1 MEILLN
7 KLIDEI
13 WFKTSRSGG
22 KGGQNVNKV
31 STKVELLFS
40 IINSIHLTEEQK
52 FKLRLKYKNRIDS
65 EGYLRIVSQEDRSQ
79 YKNKINALAKF
90 KELIIEGLKVKKK
103 RIKTSVPKSVKTSR
117 VKLKKSLSEKKLLRR
132 DKSFLDDN

>member
-7 KLIDEI
+7 KLVDEI

-31 STKVELLFS
+31 STKVELLFD
-40 IINSIHLTEEQK
+40 IANSLNLTEEQK
-52 FKLRLKYKNRIDS
+52 FKLRSKYKNKIDS

-79 YKNKINALAKF
+79 YKNKINAIRKF
-90 KELIIEGLKVKKK
+90 KELIAEGLKVKKS
-103 RIKTSVPKSVKTSR
+103 RLKTSVPKSAKTSR
-117 VKLKKSLSEKKLLRR
+117 TKMKKNISEKKQMRR

>member
-7 KLIDEI
+7 KLLDEV

-31 STKVELLFS
+31 STKVELLFNIS
-40 IINSIHLTEEQK
+40 DSFNLSEEQK
-52 FKLRLKYKNRIDS
+52 FRLRLKYKNKIDS

-79 YKNKINALAKF
+79 YKNKVNAIRKF
-90 KELIIEGLKVKKK
+90 KELIAEGLKVK
-103 RIKTSVPKSVKTSR
+103 RRRLKTSVPKSAKTSR
-117 VKLKKSLSEKKLLRR
+117 TKMKKNLSEKKQMRR

>member
-1 MEILLN
+1 MEILIN
-7 KLIDEI
+7 KLVDEV
-13 WFKTSRSGG
+13 WFKTSRSSG

-40 IINSIHLTEEQK
+40 IVNSMHLTEEQK
-52 FKLRLKYKNRIDS
+52 FRLRLKYKNKIDS

-79 YKNKINALAKF
+79 YKNKINALGKF
-90 KELIIEGLKVKKK
+90 KELILEGLKVKKK
-103 RIKTSVPKSVKTSR
+103 RLKTSVPKSVKTVR
-117 VKLKKSLSEKKLLRR
+117 VKIKKSLSEKKQIRR